1 MKQFK
6 YTSLL
11 LGVISLISIVSFGQT
26 EKNDLILNLSYFNTN
41 NQTQYLQAETKS
53 KIDGKFQMVPGIT
66 VSFYLGTEDP
76 ANLLGKSVTDDNGDA
91 VVFIPAT
98 AQKEWGTG
106 SKHSF
111 IAVSTPTKL
120 YDATKGTFDLTK
132 AKLVIDTTADKN
144 IVVTVSA
151 FNDSAWTPVSGVEM
165 KVGIKR
171 MGGDLGVNE
180 TATFTSDS
188 TGTITAEYKRDSLP
202 GDEKGNIVLV
212 AKVEDNDLYGNISV
226 EKTVP
231 WGVPVKYTSEYNK
244 RTLFARRGRAP
255 VWLELMA
262 YSTILVVWGV
272 LLYLATGISKLKKL
286 GKGASV

>member
-6 YTSLL
+6 QTSLA
-11 LGVISLISIVSFGQT
+11 LGVISLISIVSFAQA
-26 EKNDLILNLSYFNTN
+26 EKNDLILNLGYFNNN
-41 NQTQYLQAETKS
+41 NQIQYLQAETKS
-53 KIDGKFQMVPGIT
+53 KIDGKFQMVPGISIT
-66 VSFYLGTEDP
+66 FYLGTEDP
-76 ANLLGKSVTDDNGDA
+76 AHLLGKSVTDDNGDA
-91 VVFIPAT
+91 VLFIPAT
-98 AQKEWGTG
+98 AQKEWGTD

-120 YDATKGTFDLTK
+120 YDETRGTFDLTK
-132 AKLVIDTTADKN
+132 AKLVIDTTTDKN
-144 IVVTVSA
+144 IVVTISA
-151 FNDSAWTPVSGVEM
+151 FNDSVWTPVKGVDI
-165 KVGIKR
+165 KVAVKR

-202 GDEKGNIVLV
+202 GDAKGNIVLV
-212 AKVEDNDLYGNISV
+212 AKVEDNDLYGNLSM

-231 WGVPVKYTSEYNK
+231 WGVPVQYVSEYDK

-272 LLYLATGISKLKKL
+272 LLYLLTRISKLKKL
-286 GKGASV
+286 GAETTA